1 MFLLSPLFV
10 FIVQCVYDLIII
22 IRGGF
27 RHVRPNRG
35 PHRNGAPT
43 WGKRRLCMSFL
54 TIFCWLLG
62 ALPPD
67 PHRGSA
73 PGHCWGDFRH
83 PDPLVPP
90 LQKFLRA
97 PMGAPTFFLNRVRVW
112 VNPAL
117 IIILLISSIS
127 IGISI
132 IDVTELQYTADSHKL

>member
-67 PHRGSA
+67 PTGA
-73 PGHCWGDFRH
+73 
-83 PDPLVPP
+83 PP
-90 LQKFLRA
+90 LDTAGGTSVTQTLWFLPCKNSCGRRWG
-97 PMGAPTFFLNRVRVW
+97 PPLFFW
-112 VNPAL
+112 TG
-117 IIILLISSIS
+117 S
-127 IGISI
+127 GF
-132 IDVTELQYTADSHKL
+132 E